1 MTLSK
6 EDKKILESWG
16 HPKSDFR
23 QIEIALNKTVYILE
37 SDNNRRISAK
47 EARNLLDTE
56 TFLSGISRS
65 AFHWTCSRENNGNVV
80 HFDSSRIFR

>member
-1 MTLSK
+1 MKLSK

-23 QIEIALNKTVYILE
+23 QIENALNKTVYILE
-37 SDNNRRISAK
+37 SDNNRRINAK
-47 EARNLLDTE
+47 EARNLLGNE

-65 AFHWTCSRENNGNVV
+65 AFHWDCSRENNGHVV
-80 HFDSSRIFR
+80 SFDSSRIFR